1 MYFNIV
7 DIINDT
13 FGTKVLVY
21 LTKNEVGVIFE
32 TEEINVTRNEV
43 EKLIVNYL
51 IEKKAKNARKN

>member
-32 TEEINVTRNEV
+32 TEEINVTHDEV

-51 IEKKAKNARKN
+51 IEKKEKNARKN